1 MISNKQ
7 TNKHNAK
14 LRTPLAAAANSMN
27 GMETEGEGGNTSL
40 GLAPI
45 PIELPIPMPIPFV
58 RPLQVLGLIP
68 NCKHC
73 VQFLII

>member
-27 GMETEGEGGNTSL
+27 GMETEGGRGKYIPWTCSDPNT
-40 GLAPI
+40 APA
-45 PIELPIPMPIPFV
+45 PDPDPVCEAAPSA
-58 RPLQVLGLIP
+58 RP
-68 NCKHC
+68 NS
-73 VQFLII
+73 